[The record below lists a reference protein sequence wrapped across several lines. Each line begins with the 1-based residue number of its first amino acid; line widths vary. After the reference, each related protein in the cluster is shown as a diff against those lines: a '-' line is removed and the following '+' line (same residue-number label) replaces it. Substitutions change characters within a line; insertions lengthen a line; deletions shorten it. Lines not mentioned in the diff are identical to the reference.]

1 MATTTITCPKCGH
14 PTPYAPEHWIDF
26 SNWAG
31 GRPTHIACAHC
42 GEMVPLPGGRG
53 GTPWR
58 IESRPVRIIINTFII
73 VMIVVIAVAVG
84 TLVVRV
90 LHG

>member
-1 MATTTITCPKCGH
+1 MTTTTITCPKCGH
-14 PTPYAPEHWIDF
+14 PMPYAPEHWLDF
-26 SNWAG
+26 GNWAG
-31 GRPTHIACAHC
+31 GHPTHIACTRC
-42 GEMVPLPGGRG
+42 GEMMPLPGGGR